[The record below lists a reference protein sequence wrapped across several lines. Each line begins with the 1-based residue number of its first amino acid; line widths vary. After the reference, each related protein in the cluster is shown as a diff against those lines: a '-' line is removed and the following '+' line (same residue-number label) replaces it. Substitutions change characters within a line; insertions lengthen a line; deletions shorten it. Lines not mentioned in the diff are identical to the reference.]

1 VIATALGGAA
11 AAQVIEG
18 ERTFD
23 LVVIVAPKAV
33 SDLPAIRQI
42 PVFGSNGERL
52 TLGSL
57 ASVEVRQGFAQIWRE
72 ENARRTAV
80 KFSVRGRDLGSLVT
94 EAKQKVAAQIIRPPG
109 YRLEWTGEF
118 KNQQRAMKQRSMIA
132 PLSVLIFAPRFDAF
146 KSVNRALLLTGIS

>member
-1 VIATALGGAA
+1 
-11 AAQVIEG
+11 
-18 ERTFD
+18 
-23 LVVIVAPKAV
+23 
-33 SDLPAIRQI
+33 
-42 PVFGSNGERL
+42 
-52 TLGSL
+52 
-57 ASVEVRQGFAQIWRE
+57 
-72 ENARRTAV
+72 V

>member
-57 ASVEVRQGFAQIWRE
+57 AAVEVCQGFAQ
-72 ENARRTAV
+72 
-80 KFSVRGRDLGSLVT
+80 SG
-94 EAKQKVAAQIIRPPG
+94 AKKMPAAPP
-109 YRLEWTGEF
+109 
-118 KNQQRAMKQRSMIA
+118 
-132 PLSVLIFAPRFDAF
+132 
-146 KSVNRALLLTGIS
+146 